1 MVGNAE
7 LIHFTGEGKIF
18 NTVQV
23 FNVVPNFIDVKIV
36 FPLVA
41 SPLKG

>member
-1 MVGNAE
+1 MVRNAE
-7 LIHFTGEGKIF
+7 LIHFSGEETF